1 MGRKDTSS
9 HNVNNYEPCN
19 HPGEACTP
27 NSCQCVQRGNFCE
40 KFCACSND
48 CRVRFAGCNC
58 KSHCNSKCK
67 HKGFEMKKISDLNF
81 QYVPVLWLDV
91 NVIQIFVNHV
101 VQMILRLR
109 MKIIPNHN
117 DVKMLKS
124 NEANI
129 NIFYLH
135 HQMLQDGEFISRYF
149 RIESAQAMK

>member
-67 HKGFEMKKISDLNF
+67 SQSKPEIHAPLGPSIDSKLSSFLILDSKCALVS
-81 QYVPVLWLDV
+81 WLDV
-91 NVIQIFVNHV
+91 NVILIFVNHV
-101 VQMILRLR
+101 VQMISRLR
-109 MKIIPNHN
+109 MKIILSHK
-117 DVKMLKS
+117 DAKT
-124 NEANI
+124 
-129 NIFYLH
+129 
-135 HQMLQDGEFISRYF
+135 
-149 RIESAQAMK
+149 